1 MITKIMLG
9 FGLIGVLVSVGAAQ
23 AQQAI
28 SFPKSML
35 IQSTPE
41 GNTVKNRGVLR
52 VGQDGVRLEAN
63 NGATLYEADYPSIMK
78 LIYERTKKPRYSAGL
93 LLAWPLLFTK
103 EKQHYLT
110 FESRGSYAFIKMH
123 KSQFRGAVAAL
134 EANSGRD
141 VERLVE

>member
-1 MITKIMLG
+1 MTTMTRRMLG
-9 FGLIGVLVSVGAAQ
+9 LAGVVLLAGVAGAQ
-23 AQQAI
+23 EVNT
-28 SFPKSML
+28 FPKSML

-41 GNTVKNRGVLR
+41 GKSVKTKGLLR
-52 VGQDGVRLEAN
+52 VDREGVRFEA
-63 NGATLYEADYPSIMK
+63 GDGRRLYEAGYAAITK

-110 FESRGSYAFIKMH
+110 FESEGSYAFVKMH
-123 KSQFRGAVAAL
+123 KSQYRAAILTL